1 VKEERGERRV
11 ERGKRKEERGKR
23 IEDRGEFNF
32 LQSNKLFFE
41 IKNQRL
47 NFAVGLFTFY

>member
-1 VKEERGERRV
+1 
-11 ERGKRKEERGKR
+11 
-23 IEDRGEFNF
+23 